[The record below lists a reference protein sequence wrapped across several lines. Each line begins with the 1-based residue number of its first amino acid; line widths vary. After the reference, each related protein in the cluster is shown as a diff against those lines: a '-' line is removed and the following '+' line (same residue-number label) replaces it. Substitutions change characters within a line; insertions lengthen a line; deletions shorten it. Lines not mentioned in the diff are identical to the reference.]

1 MNWVSSWTKKFNL
14 TQLKSPITSHEPMIF
29 LPILRTLII
38 ATWVAYALPLF
49 AQSDADRAA
58 VRHYRV
64 DVGDLLKIR
73 VFGEEDLTLDARVR
87 SDGLISY
94 PFLGELRIAGLNTSE
109 IERLITDGLKG
120 DYLIDPK
127 VNITV
132 VQYRLFYIN
141 GEVETPG
148 AYEYRPGLT
157 VHRAIS
163 IAGGFT
169 ERAARSKIYL
179 TPEKDASAEPVR
191 VQLDHTVGPGDI
203 VTVKESFF

>member
-1 MNWVSSWTKKFNL
+1 MRGT
-14 TQLKSPITSHEPMIF
+14 TSGP
-29 LPILRTLII
+29 R
-38 ATWVAYALPLF
+38 
-49 AQSDADRAA
+49 
-58 VRHYRV
+58 RV
-64 DVGDLLKIR
+64 DVGDVLKIR
-73 VFGEEDLTLDARVR
+73 VFGEEDLTLDARIR

-94 PFLGELRIAGLNTSE
+94 PFLGELRIAGLTTSE
-109 IERLITDGLKG
+109 IERLIADGLRG
-120 DYLIDPK
+120 DYLINPR

-132 VQYRLFYIN
+132 TQYRLFYIN

-148 AYEYRPGLT
+148 GYEYRPGLT

-179 TPEKDASAEPVR
+179 TAEKDPSAEPVR
-191 VQLDHTVGPGDI
+191 VQLNHTVGPGDI